1 MNELTKI
8 YEKLEA
14 IERSQADLFS
24 MSLLKAK
31 DVLTVEDAAL
41 LSGKTARTI
50 REMCSSG
57 VLTHSKPN
65 GRNIY
70 IKKTDLTEFLL
81 SNKTIGTEAIKE
93 AAHSLLKKIS

>member
-1 MNELTKI
+1 MSDIKAI
-8 YEKLEA
+8 YEKLEV
-14 IERSQADLFS
+14 IERNQADLFRF
-24 MSLLKAK
+24 SLLKAK